1 MVAAEAGVGIENN
14 SASYKMYS
22 LFKLYSKQIKYIDFF
37 FLFKQLQIASFVQ
50 PAAGKKKN
58 TLKANQCKSAESPP
72 CIK

>member
-1 MVAAEAGVGIENN
+1 MVAAEAEVGIENN

-50 PAAGKKKN
+50 PAGGRKKKHI
-58 TLKANQCKSAESPP
+58 KSESV
-72 CIK
+72 